1 MKRLL
6 ICALCAIFL
15 MGCSAEN
22 GIDQTMKLRQQ
33 LLQAEECSFKA
44 AVVADYGDI
53 LYTFSMHCN
62 FDNLGNMAFTI
73 EEPTSIKGITG
84 TINNEKGFL
93 TFSDQLVAFPLLA
106 DGQLSPVSAPWV
118 LMKSIRSGYIH
129 SSVREEELLHVY
141 IDDSFE
147 DDALQ
152 LELWLNTENRPVQAE
167 ILYKNC
173 RILSLK
179 ITDFA
184 YV

>member
-1 MKRLL
+1 
-6 ICALCAIFL
+6 
-15 MGCSAEN
+15 
-22 GIDQTMKLRQQ
+22 MKLRQQ

-44 AVVADYGDI
+44 VVVADYGD
-53 LYTFSMHCN
+53 LLHTFSMHCN
-62 FDNLGNMAFTI
+62 FDNLGNMTFTV
-73 EEPTSIKGITG
+73 EEPTSINGITG
-84 TINNEKGFL
+84 TVTNEKGFL
-93 TFSDQLVAFPLLA
+93 TFADQVIAFPLLA

-118 LMKSIRSGYIH
+118 LMKSIRSGYIN
-129 SSVREEELLHVY
+129 SSVREGELLHIY

-147 DDALQ
+147 EDTLQ
-152 LELWLNTENRPVQAE
+152 LELWLNAENRPVQAE